1 LRVKFFSSNA
11 KSALLGI
18 DPSKINDDRLYRAL
32 ETMEDR
38 YGKSERI
45 WVGQAST
52 TRWIAA

>member
-1 LRVKFFSSNA
+1 
-11 KSALLGI
+11 LGI
-18 DPSKINDDRLYRAL
+18 DPSKINDDRLHREL

-45 WVGQAST
+45 WVDQASP